1 MDWFVVAVSIFVLWI
16 ASIFRILM
24 ISFFPS
30 SISHFNYGDTQ
41 LKKAFLLVIAH
52 PDDESMFYTPTI
64 NYLTSR
70 GHDIHVL
77 CLSTGNA
84 DGMGNI
90 RKDELYKACGTLTVP
105 LTQVT
110 ILDHPELQVITFDS
124 FGVSGHCNHRDVNY
138 GVRKFLL
145 DYPQSSIEAWEL
157 MSTNIFRKYSGPLD
171 IWVSSYMAWHHSNNR
186 LFFVINEHPFRSFCA
201 MAQHKSQWVWF
212 RKLFV
217 SFSSYTYVN
226 TLQRIET

>member
-90 RKDELYKACGTLTVP
+90 RKDELYKACGTLT
-105 LTQVT
+105 
-110 ILDHPELQVITFDS
+110 VITFDS